1 MTSDTMDNI
10 TGINLPPPS
19 PATRQVGVS
28 LVGSPLALTRST
40 SSVSN
45 QSDIRTPEESLRD
58 SLSVYKSFLL
68 HEIAFIDNE
77 ITALIE
83 RDPDT
88 DARQQ
93 IAFLQLRNGL
103 KIRFNTLQT
112 RLARVNALLDVM

>member
-1 MTSDTMDNI
+1 MTSETMDNI

-28 LVGSPLALTRST
+28 LVGSPISLTRST
-40 SSVSN
+40 SSISG

-58 SLSVYKSFLL
+58 SLNVYKSFLR

-83 RDPDT
+83 RAPDPDS
-88 DARQQ
+88 RQE
-93 IAFLQLRNGL
+93 IALLQLRNGL

-112 RLARVNALLDVM
+112 RLARVNALLEVM

>member
-1 MTSDTMDNI
+1 MTSDMDTI

-28 LVGSPLALTRST
+28 LVGSPISLTRST
-40 SSVSN
+40 SSISG

-68 HEIAFIDNE
+68 HEIQFIDSE
-77 ITALIE
+77 IAALIE
-83 RDPDT
+83 RAPDPDT
-88 DARQQ
+88 HQQ
-93 IAFLQLRNGL
+93 IAMLQLRNGL

-112 RLARVNALLDVM
+112 RLARVNALLEVM

>member
-1 MTSDTMDNI
+1 MTSDMDTI

-28 LVGSPLALTRST
+28 LVGSPISLTRST
-40 SSVSN
+40 SSISG

-68 HEIAFIDNE
+68 HEIQFIDSE
-77 ITALIE
+77 IVALIE
-83 RDPDT
+83 RAPDPDT
-88 DARQQ
+88 HQQ
-93 IAFLQLRNGL
+93 IAMLQLRNGL

-112 RLARVNALLDVM
+112 RLARVNALLEVM

>member
-1 MTSDTMDNI
+1 MNSNMNAI

-28 LVGSPLALTRST
+28 LVGSPISLTRST
-40 SSVSN
+40 SSISG

-58 SLSVYKSFLL
+58 SLGVYKSFLL
-68 HEIAFIDNE
+68 HEIQFIDSE

-83 RDPDT
+83 RSPDPNPSQE
-88 DARQQ
+88 A
-93 IAFLQLRNGL
+93 ALMQLRNGL

-112 RLARVNALLDVM
+112 RLSRVNALLEVM

>member
-1 MTSDTMDNI
+1 MTSETMDNI

-28 LVGSPLALTRST
+28 LMGSPISLTRST
-40 SSVSN
+40 SSVSG

-58 SLSVYKSFLL
+58 SLAAYKSFLL
-68 HEIAFIDNE
+68 HEIQFIDSE

-83 RDPDT
+83 RAPEPDS
-88 DARQQ
+88 RQE
-93 IAFLQLRNGL
+93 IALLQLRNGL

-112 RLARVNALLDVM
+112 RLARVNALLEVM